1 MAADRRQPLD
11 GIQVVDVS
19 RYLSG
24 PTATMLLGDLGASV
38 IKVEGLPRGDAARE
52 SGPFQDSES
61 VYFMASNRNKRS
73 IAVDLRHPDGLALVR
88 RLAGRA
94 DVFVQNFKP
103 GTVEKMGL
111 GFEDLASLNPRLVYC
126 SISGFGTE
134 GAGRDLPGF
143 DQSAQAMSGLMSVT
157 GTEQTGPLRVGIAI
171 GDSSAGVFAALG
183 IVTALF
189 QRDRTG
195 LGEHVR
201 TSLMESLLSL
211 LSYQAQ
217 KYLSLGVVPGQD
229 GNDHP
234 LMFPQGTF
242 HAKDGPFTIASGND
256 AMWRT
261 LCGIVEDP
269 DLGTDPR
276 FRSNADRMRNRVLLR
291 TILEERFRVRPVTY
305 WLEAINRAGIPAAPI
320 YDIAQALTS
329 TIAADLSMVVEADHT
344 TLGRMKLLGTP
355 VKVGDAEPQPRFGPP
370 VLGQHTV
377 EICREAGLTDEE
389 TARLLDAHV
398 VRSVEALA

>member
-38 IKVEGLPRGDAARE
+38 IKVEGLPRGDSARE

-157 GTEQTGPLRVGIAI
+157 GTKQTGPLRVGIAI

>member
-1 MAADRRQPLD
+1 MAAERAQPLE
-11 GIQVVDVS
+11 GVTVVDVS

-24 PTATMLLGDLGASV
+24 PTATMLLGDLGAAV
-38 IKVEGLPRGDAARE
+38 IKVEGLPRGDSARE
-52 SGPFQDSES
+52 SGPFQDAES

-126 SISGFGTE
+126 SISGFGVD
-134 GAGRDLPGF
+134 GAGRNLPGF

-189 QRDRTG
+189 QRERTG
-195 LGEHVR
+195 VGQHVR

-217 KYLSLGVVPGQD
+217 KYLSLGMIPGQD

-242 HAKDGPFTIASGND
+242 HAQDGPFTIASGND

-261 LCGIVEDP
+261 LCGIVEAP
-269 DLGTDPR
+269 DLGVDPR
-276 FRSNADRMRNRVLLR
+276 FQRNADRMRNRVLLR
-291 TILEERFRVRPVTY
+291 TILEERFRARPVAY

-320 YDIAQALTS
+320 YDIEQALMSAIT
-329 TIAADLSMVVEADHT
+329 ADLSMVVEADHA

-355 VKVGDAEPQPRFGPP
+355 VKVGDADLQPRSGPP

-389 TARLLDAHV
+389 TARLLGAHV
-398 VRSVEALA
+398 VRSAGAPT

>member
-157 GTEQTGPLRVGIAI
+157 GTKQTGPLRVGIAI

-329 TIAADLSMVVEADHT
+329 TIAADLSMVVEADHA